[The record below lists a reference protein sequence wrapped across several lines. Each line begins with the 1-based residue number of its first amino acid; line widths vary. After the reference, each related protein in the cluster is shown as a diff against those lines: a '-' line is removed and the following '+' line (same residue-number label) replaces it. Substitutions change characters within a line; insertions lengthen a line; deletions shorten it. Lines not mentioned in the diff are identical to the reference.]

1 VGYIA
6 NECASNNF
14 RTIYHLASSP
24 TYWMT
29 ILLIII
35 VALLPRF
42 SCKAFYQVFC
52 PSDIQIARE
61 AETMREQHADL
72 QSKVSK

>member
-1 VGYIA
+1 
-6 NECASNNF
+6 
-14 RTIYHLASSP
+14 
-24 TYWMT
+24 MT